1 MFAYMARAIIR
12 EKESFRA
19 IQLTLLAF
27 IALESWTCQLVR
39 HVKNLLKIETPL
51 NVSCLT
57 KVHLKCNYLNY
68 DDSLYIKFSN
78 KTWHCYNCSKDLLQQ

>member
-1 MFAYMARAIIR
+1 MFVYMAKAVKR

-27 IALESWTCQLVR
+27 IAFKSWTSQLVT

-51 NVSCLT
+51 NVIS
-57 KVHLKCNYLNY
+57 V
-68 DDSLYIKFSN
+68 
-78 KTWHCYNCSKDLLQQ
+78 